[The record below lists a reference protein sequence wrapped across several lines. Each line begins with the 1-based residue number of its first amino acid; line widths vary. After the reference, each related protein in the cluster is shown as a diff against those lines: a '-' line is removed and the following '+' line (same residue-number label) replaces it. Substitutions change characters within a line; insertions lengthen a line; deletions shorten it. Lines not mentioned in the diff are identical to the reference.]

1 MNDMLDGFHLSYH
14 AGADAS
20 APVLLLLHGTG
31 GDENDLVPFARMAA
45 PDAALLGLRGRS
57 PEGFV
62 NRWFRRHGEGIFD
75 LPDMEGRAAELAAV
89 IGRAGRR
96 FGFTGPPIAIGYSNG
111 ANIAAALLMRH
122 PQALGGAVLMRAM
135 NGLSPA
141 PGLDLGGKRVLL
153 LSGRQ
158 DPLAPEA
165 SRAIL
170 VGSLQAA
177 GAHVDQRITAPGH
190 SLDRGDVEAVRE
202 WLTPPAM

>member
-1 MNDMLDGFHLSYH
+1 
-14 AGADAS
+14 
-20 APVLLLLHGTG
+20 LLHGTG
-31 GDENDLVPFARMAA
+31 GDENDLVPFGRMAA

-62 NRWFRRHGEGIFD
+62 NRWFRRHGEGVFD
-75 LPDMEGRAAELAAV
+75 LPDMEARAAELAAV

-122 PQALGGAVLMRAM
+122 PGTLAGAVLMRAM

-141 PGLDLGGKRVLL
+141 PGLDLRGKRVLL
-153 LSGRQ
+153 LSGAQ

-170 VGSLQAA
+170 VSSLQSA
-177 GAHVDQRITAPGH
+177 GASLDQRITAPGH

-202 WLTPPAM
+202 WLTPPAG